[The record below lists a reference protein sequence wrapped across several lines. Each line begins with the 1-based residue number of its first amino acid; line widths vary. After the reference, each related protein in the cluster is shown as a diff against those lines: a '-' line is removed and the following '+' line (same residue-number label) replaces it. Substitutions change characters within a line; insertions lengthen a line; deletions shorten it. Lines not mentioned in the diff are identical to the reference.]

1 MEYKIKVGEQK
12 TIDAGNFADYH
23 HQLDAIR
30 STLHPGEKLVVAKR
44 IIGIAVI
51 VRVESPEYKSIKTY
65 SNEKK

>member
-1 MEYKIKVGEQK
+1 MEYKIKVREQK

-23 HQLDAIR
+23 QQLDAIR

-51 VRVESPEYKSIKTY
+51 VRVESPEV
-65 SNEKK
+65 